1 MKLNNNTKKSIISD
15 NLKEKDISVNE
26 KSMKKIVSIISQ
38 YMYTDSSSAFREYWL
53 NARESVDFY
62 TKSIGENGK
71 DQGQSYCQPTEIQL
85 PYLYE
90 NIHQAFYDEKSPEGV
105 AEYDFIIN
113 PNKEERR
120 FYIRDYA
127 TGLTEEELET
137 IIASAG
143 ETTKNDSNEYG
154 GGLGI
159 GTLSGFKVSDT
170 IIFTA
175 YKDGKQSQILLS
187 SHNNKLVK
195 MPTIDT
201 LEPNGVRVEF
211 DILDDNKL
219 EEFTNGALKFLEKAP
234 IDERALIIY
243 KNDYCLNNHKDNA
256 TQRYGNDI
264 SRIERIDEKD
274 YIDLSINGCYYKGI
288 YNDNVMKKVVNSIFY
303 SYFEK
308 MPKSFHN
315 YVYDDKILDNFA
327 IFIINNFMWNV
338 PVGYLQGISP
348 TRESFTLNEKEL
360 TEYCIKIRDKH
371 EKELEE
377 IKEYCEL
384 SYEYIGK
391 GQEKELEYKF
401 YNSSYNKMFPKKESF
416 TDSFELWIRRERI
429 IRKAKAYNKKAPI
442 SYYFSLCIPRIN
454 GDKYKLFDKKME
466 MEVSQNYFKLNDLS
480 QKSYIT
486 IVHNSKEY
494 DVTVEIKFSAY
505 NNVKMSLQLAD
516 TVNRKHLISSNKNST
531 IGEWKKKIENILN
544 VNDYSTILNEEQCR
558 ELEKVD
564 DVNNIVFSNSSIYNM
579 VKILKNM
586 NIDARIFDEDNAID
600 GVLIRKAY
608 TKLFKGKKT
617 VSGNNV
623 EYSIIRRKDDDND
636 YVISS
641 IEDYS
646 DKLKECSHVFV
657 YDVNTQDFS
666 SDTVYKK
673 NNAYQ
678 VFNILINVLYK
689 DESVALIR
697 TMRNTQKFSKLYDRL
712 ENNGISY
719 KSIKEIPENDEV
731 FKECLKHY
739 PSLEHVVK
747 FVSIHN
753 YLIENNYAVNT
764 TDQEVDTINTALE
777 VYEKLEKEGVYYS
790 DTFVNIKKDLIS
802 HITAL
807 NSVPFEIN
815 DFMKNMCRK
824 PQIKNYVFDNYNSRE
839 YLEEILKI
847 TAIRRSSYFK
857 FVNDFNL
864 SLEDEKKVFTIAVEN
879 IEY

>member
-1 MKLNNNTKKSIISD
+1 MKLNNNIKKSIISD

-105 AEYDFIIN
+105 AGYDFIIN

-219 EEFTNGALKFLEKAP
+219 EEFTIGALKFLEKAP

-274 YIDLSINGCYYKGI
+274 YIELSINGCYYKGI
-288 YNDNVMKKVVNSIFY
+288 YNDNVMKKVVNNIFY

-308 MPKSFHN
+308 MPESFHN
-315 YVYDDKILDNFA
+315 YVYNTKILDNFA
-327 IFIINNFMWNV
+327 IFIFNNFMWSV

-360 TEYCIKIRDKH
+360 TEYCIKIRDKY

-401 YNSSYNKMFPKKESF
+401 YNSSFNKMFPKKESF

-429 IRKAKAYNKKAPI
+429 IRNAYNKKYPI
-442 SYYFSLCIPRIN
+442 SYYFSLRIPIIDGN
-454 GDKYKLFDKKME
+454 KYKLFDKKME
-466 MEVSQNYFKLNDLS
+466 MEVSQNYFKLSDLS
-480 QKSYIT
+480 QKSYVT
-486 IVHNSKEY
+486 IFHNGKKY
-494 DVTVEIKFSAY
+494 DVTVEIIFSIY
-505 NNVKMSLQLAD
+505 NHIKLSLQLVNTA
-516 TVNRKHLISSNKNST
+516 NRKHLISSNKNST
-531 IGEWKKKIENILN
+531 QGEWKKKIEDILN
-544 VNDYSTILNEEQCR
+544 VKDYSTILNEEQCR
-558 ELEKVD
+558 ELEKID
-564 DVNNIVFSNSSIYNM
+564 DINNIVFSNSSIYNT

-586 NIDARIFDEDNAID
+586 NIDAHIFDEDNAID
-600 GVLIRKAY
+600 GVLIRKAH

-623 EYSIIRRKDDDND
+623 EYSIFRRKDDDNN

-666 SDTVYKK
+666 SNTLYKK

-678 VFNILINVLYK
+678 VFSILINVLYK

-697 TMRNTQKFSKLYDRL
+697 TMRNTQKFSKLYERL

-719 KSIKEIPENDEV
+719 KSIKEIPENNEV

-753 YLIENNYAVNT
+753 YLIENNYTVATIKEVN
-764 TDQEVDTINTALE
+764 TINTVLE
-777 VYEKLEKEGVYYS
+777 VYEKLEQEGVYYS
-790 DTFVNIKKDLIS
+790 DTFKDIKKDIIS
-802 HITAL
+802 HIAAI
-807 NSVPFEIN
+807 NSVPFEVS

-824 PQIKNYVFDNYNSRE
+824 PQIKNYVFDNYDSRE

-864 SLEDEKKVFTIAVEN
+864 SLEDKKKVFTIAVEN